1 MDGKEQQQPRQ
12 STSFVAISSLSLSLS
27 FSCVSPCLLRDIYRS
42 TIIDDGPSRGPF
54 VIGTHLAVGGL
65 LFSLVR

>member
-1 MDGKEQQQPRQ
+1 MDGKEQQQPQQ
-12 STSFVAISSLSLSLS
+12 STSFVQLSLS
-27 FSCVSPCLLRDIYRS
+27 FSCR